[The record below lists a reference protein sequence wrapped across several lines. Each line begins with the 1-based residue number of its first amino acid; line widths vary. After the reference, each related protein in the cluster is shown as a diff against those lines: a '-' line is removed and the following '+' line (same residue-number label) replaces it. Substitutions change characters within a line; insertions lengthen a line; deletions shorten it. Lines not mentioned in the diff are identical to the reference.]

1 MTRLQFINSAHL
13 GVLSVHCVKRLLKI
27 VVLPLGAHCFNY
39 RAAQQPQPHA
49 GYLPVCYNQLFF
61 TLMRALLFLLSFG
74 FTFASLAQSANSSMP
89 PAPAIAAKSYLL
101 LDFHSQ
107 QALVSHNPGERVEPA
122 SLTKLMTAYLTFAAL
137 KQKQIQPMQPV
148 PVSERA
154 WKTEGSRM
162 FIEPRKPVTVDELM
176 RGMIVQSGNDACIA
190 LAELIAGSEE
200 TFAQQMNREAQRL
213 GMKNTNFVNST
224 GLPNPQHYSTARDL
238 ALLASAVIRDFPEF
252 YPLYSTKEYRYNN
265 ITQAN
270 RNRLLW
276 SDPTVDGIK
285 TGYTENAAY
294 CLITS
299 ARRGERRLLSV
310 VLGTA
315 SETARATES
324 QKLLNYGFQFYDSV
338 KLYEKSQPVASLRVW
353 KGGGNSVKVGFLN
366 DFYVS
371 PLKGQ
376 ADKLKAVLESQQP
389 LFAPI
394 DVGQKIGTM
403 KLALDGKPYAEV
415 PVVALEAVA
424 LAGVL
429 GRGWDPLPLLF
440 K

>member
-1 MTRLQFINSAHL
+1 
-13 GVLSVHCVKRLLKI
+13 
-27 VVLPLGAHCFNY
+27 
-39 RAAQQPQPHA
+39 
-49 GYLPVCYNQLFF
+49 
-61 TLMRALLFLLSFG
+61 MRALLLLLTLSVA
-74 FTFASLAQSANSSMP
+74 TAALAQSANSPVP
-89 PAPAIAAKSYLL
+89 PAPAVAAKSYLL

-107 QALVSHNPGERVEPA
+107 QALASRHSGERVEPA
-122 SLTKLMTAYLTFAAL
+122 SLTKLMTAYLTFAAI
-137 KQKQIQPMQPV
+137 KQKRIQAAQTV

-154 WKTEGSRM
+154 WKAEGSRM

-213 GMKNTNFVNST
+213 GMKNTHFVNST
-224 GLPNPQHYSTARDL
+224 GLPDPRHYSTAYDL

-252 YPLYSTKEYRYNN
+252 HPLYSTREYRYNN

-276 SDPTVDGIK
+276 SDPTVDGMK
-285 TGYTENAAY
+285 TGYTENAGY

-315 SETARATES
+315 SEAARAAES
-324 QKLLNYGFQFYDSV
+324 RELLNYGFQFYDSV
-338 KLYEKSQPVASLRVW
+338 KLYEKSQPVTSLRVW
-353 KGGGNSVKVGFLN
+353 KGSGNSVKAGFLS

-371 PLKGQ
+371 PPKGR
-376 ADKLKAVLESQQP
+376 ADRLKAVLESQQP

-394 DVGQKIGTM
+394 GVGQQIGTM
-403 KLALDGKPYAEV
+403 KLTLDGKPYAEV

-429 GRGWDPLPLLF
+429 GRGWDAIRLLF
-440 K
+440 Q

>member
-1 MTRLQFINSAHL
+1 M
-13 GVLSVHCVKRLLKI
+13 
-27 VVLPLGAHCFNY
+27 
-39 RAAQQPQPHA
+39 
-49 GYLPVCYNQLFF
+49 
-61 TLMRALLFLLSFG
+61 LMRALLILLSLG
-74 FTFASLAQSANSSMP
+74 FTSAALAQSAHSSVP
-89 PAPAIAAKSYLL
+89 PAVAAKSYLL

-107 QALVSHNPGERVEPA
+107 QALASRHPGERVEPA
-122 SLTKLMTAYLTFAAL
+122 SLTKLMTAYLTFAAIR
-137 KQKQIQPMQPV
+137 QKSIQPAQTV

-154 WKTEGSRM
+154 WKAEGSRM
-162 FIEPRKPVTVDELM
+162 FIEPRKPVTVEELM

-200 TFAQQMNREAQRL
+200 AFAQQMNREAQRL
-213 GMKNTNFVNST
+213 GMKNTHYVNST
-224 GLPNPQHYSTARDL
+224 GLPHPQHYSTAYDL

-252 YPLYSTKEYRYNN
+252 HPLYSMKEYRYNN

-276 SDPTVDGIK
+276 SDPAVDGMK
-285 TGYTENAAY
+285 TGYTENAGY

-299 ARRGERRLLSV
+299 ARRGERRLVSV
-310 VLGTA
+310 VLGAA
-315 SETARATES
+315 SETARAAES

-353 KGGGNSVKVGFLN
+353 KGSDNSVKVGFLN

-371 PLKGQ
+371 PPKGQ
-376 ADKLKAVLESQQP
+376 ADKLKAVLESRQP

-403 KLALDGKPYAEV
+403 KLMLDGKPYAEV
-415 PVVALEAVA
+415 PVAALEAVT
-424 LAGVL
+424 LAGVF
-429 GRGWDPLPLLF
+429 GRGWDSIRLLF